1 MAGQRSPRLPSSLH
15 PLPDILLYNGLIFN
29 IHFTNFSSPISFSVV
44 SLFLYPSS
52 CSSLPV
58 RVAMQFHIQLLQSP
72 CVGCIVGGFVGRL
85 GWGECRAE
93 GRSSRGVQPALAGQ
107 RSPRLPSS
115 LHPLPDILLYNGL
128 IFNIHFTNFSSPI
141 SFSVVSLF
149 LYPSSCSSL
158 PVRDAMQFHAQLIAA
173 FLCGLPLS
181 SVQLLVVSMCGLLCS
196 SMFSCSSL
204 LVWVAL

>member
-1 MAGQRSPRLPSSLH
+1 MIPIFFIVLPIKSFHKHNKILSILRPVLLSFTYIASRLQR
-15 PLPDILLYNGLIFN
+15 
-29 IHFTNFSSPISFSVV
+29 
-44 SLFLYPSS
+44 
-52 CSSLPV
+52 
-58 RVAMQFHIQLLQSP
+58 Q
-72 CVGCIVGGFVGRL
+72 
-85 GWGECRAE
+85 AE
-93 GRSSRGVQPALAGQ
+93 GRSARGIQPALAGQ

-115 LHPLPDILLYNGL
+115 RHPLPDILLYNGL